1 MNVKSLTIEK
11 MDEAG
16 TGRARIAQLSAVD
29 SDGDTYAPGAF
40 SWGQGGGQWC
50 QILPAHNRKA
60 MPLGKAW
67 IYEENDWAVADLHL
81 NLNTQAGKDW
91 HETLK
96 FDLAKGNPVQE
107 WSYGY
112 DVLDADYQQRE
123 GRHVQ
128 VLKKLG
134 VDEISPVIRG
144 AGVGTGTL
152 SIKSAELK
160 AANFAPLIANLAEMA
175 EAIGEDTSLLSKTGL
190 KQLGEIHV
198 SLGKALEKA
207 ATTDPKAE
215 HEIQAALG
223 GWLAWQ
229 SRGHLPASD

>member
-1 MNVKSLTIEK
+1 MNVKSLTIER
-11 MDEAG
+11 MNDAG
-16 TGRARIAQLSAVD
+16 SGRARIAQLSAVD

-67 IYEENDWAVADLHL
+67 IYEENGWAVADLYL

-96 FDLAKGNPVQE
+96 FDLAKGKPVQE

-112 DVLDADYQQRE
+112 AVLDADHQQRE
-123 GRHVQ
+123 GRNVQ
-128 VLKKLG
+128 VLKKLD

-144 AGVGTGTL
+144 AGIGTGTL
-152 SIKSAELK
+152 SIKSDNLR
-160 AANFAPLIANLAEMA
+160 IADER
-175 EAIGEDTSLLSKTGL
+175 EVI
-190 KQLGEIHV
+190 
-198 SLGKALEKA
+198 
-207 ATTDPKAE
+207 
-215 HEIQAALG
+215 AALG
-223 GWLAWQ
+223 AWLEWERQKHLQCA
-229 SRGHLPASD
+229 RGVTTQEVQRLVETGVKQGLAQCDALS